1 MVGSVFRRSA
11 DEYSAREETKK
22 EKKKSSYASEGR
34 VFFVVFG
41 EFLWFYN
48 SISL

>member
-22 EKKKSSYASEGR
+22 EKKVSYASGGR
-34 VFFVVFG
+34 IFFVVFG